1 MLVVCAVLFVSQ
13 GGPQELLALDPLS
26 SLSERTVNADA
37 SVERNILHS
46 AVRFTVL
53 QADPLDSVLKKV
65 ASAWRFILSL
75 LSDGEHAAA
84 LASAPMR

>member
-1 MLVVCAVLFVSQ
+1 MFVVCAVLFVSQ
-13 GGPQELLALDPLS
+13 GGPQDLFALDHLS

-37 SVERNILHS
+37 SIERSTLRS

-65 ASAWRFILSL
+65 ASA
-75 LSDGEHAAA
+75 
-84 LASAPMR
+84 